1 MKKTHLFLVLI
12 LTIALMGGCALF
24 QKPPVNPDEKA
35 AWIQQSLTGLD
46 NVDMGVDAA
55 DILFN
60 GFCVAGYIDAKTCSL
75 EPVAIQEW
83 KKNLAAAKDALT
95 QYQAGTITQQVAQ
108 QILDR
113 TMIKSLAAVMAALAP
128 AKGMV
133 KEKAVKTRGD
143 LGVPAGQTKG
153 MKK

>member
-1 MKKTHLFLVLI
+1 MKKGLLLI
-12 LTIALMGGCALF
+12 LTLTLMAGCALF
-24 QKPPVNPDEKA
+24 QTAPVNPDEKA
-35 AWIQQSLTGLD
+35 AWIQQSLTALD
-46 NVDMGVDAA
+46 NADLGVDAA

-60 GFCVAGYIDAKTCSL
+60 GFCAAGRIDAKTCAL

-83 KKNLAAAKDALT
+83 KNNYASAKNGIG
-95 QYQAGTITQQVAQ
+95 QYQAGTITQQAAQ
-108 QILDR
+108 AIVER

-128 AKGMV
+128 ARNMV
-133 KEKAVKTRGD
+133 KEKAVQTRGD